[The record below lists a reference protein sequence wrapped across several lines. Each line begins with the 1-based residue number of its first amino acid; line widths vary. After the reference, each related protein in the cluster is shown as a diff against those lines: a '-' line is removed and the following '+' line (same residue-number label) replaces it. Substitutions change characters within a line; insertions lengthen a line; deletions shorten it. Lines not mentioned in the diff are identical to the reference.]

1 MNRNLVFYI
10 VVVAIFGSLL
20 WLVFQQGAKL
30 NVVESHTT
38 VVGETN
44 EAASAES
51 TDRATTSHPGMF
63 VSFIKSLSANLQ
75 HPLSLLLIQIVVI
88 ILLSRLL
95 ASLVGKIGQPMVIGE
110 IIAGI
115 LLGPSLLGH
124 FWPSVSEFIF
134 RPASLPNLNFLSQ
147 LGLILFMFIIGLEL
161 DVQLLKHRAH
171 TAVVVSHASIIIP
184 FTMGVSLAYFLYTQY
199 APAHISFLAF
209 GLFMGIAMS
218 ITAFPVL
225 ARILHER
232 GLTKTPLGSLAITC
246 AAADDVTAWCLLA
259 AVIAIVQAGS
269 FLSAVF
275 TVFLSLVYVIIMLKL
290 VRPWLE
296 RLEAQHAS
304 TDSLNRMFAVIA
316 FVILFL
322 SALTTEVIG
331 IHALFGAFLAGAS
344 MPSHAG
350 FRKLMASRIEDVS
363 LVILLPLFFAFTGLK
378 TQIGLLNDGMSWLVC
393 GLIILVAVAGKFGGS
408 LLAAKF
414 TGQSWSDS
422 FAIGALMN
430 TRGLMELI
438 VLNIGYDLG
447 VLSPKVFTMMVLMAL
462 VTTFMTAPALYWI
475 ERFRWKLESMTAKSL
490 PERL

>member
-1 MNRNLVFYI
+1 
-10 VVVAIFGSLL
+10 
-20 WLVFQQGAKL
+20 
-30 NVVESHTT
+30 
-38 VVGETN
+38 
-44 EAASAES
+44 
-51 TDRATTSHPGMF
+51 
-63 VSFIKSLSANLQ
+63 
-75 HPLSLLLIQIVVI
+75 
-88 ILLSRLL
+88 LL
-95 ASLVGKIGQPMVIGE
+95 ASLVSKIGQPMVIGE

-115 LLGPSLLGH
+115 LLGPSVLGYLLPG
-124 FWPSVSEFIF
+124 VSNFIF
-134 RPASLPNLNFLSQ
+134 QPASLPNLNFLSQ

-161 DVQLLKHRAH
+161 DVRLLKNKAH

-184 FTMGVSLAYFLYTQY
+184 FTLGVGLAYFVYERF
-199 APAHISFLAF
+199 APPHISFLAF

-232 GLTKTPLGSLAITC
+232 GLTKTALGSLAITC

-269 FLSAVF
+269 FMSAVF
-275 TVFLSLVYVIIMLKL
+275 TVFLAVIYVLAMLKL
-290 VRPWLE
+290 VRPWLARME
-296 RLEAQHAS
+296 TQYPSAE
-304 TDSLNRMFAVIA
+304 SLNRTFAVIA
-316 FVILFL
+316 FVVLFL

-344 MPSHAG
+344 MPALLS
-350 FRKLMASRIEDVS
+350 FRKLLASRIEDVS

-378 TQIGLLNDGMSWLVC
+378 TQIGLLNNGMTWLVC
-393 GLIILVAVAGKFGGS
+393 GLIITVAVAGKFGGS
-408 LLAAKF
+408 LLAARF

-447 VLSPKVFTMMVLMAL
+447 VLSPTVFTMMVLMAL
-462 VTTFMTAPALYWI
+462 VTTFMTAPALHWI
-475 ERFRWKLESMTAKSL
+475 ERIRLKLETVSAKSL

>member
-1 MNRNLVFYI
+1 MSRNLIFYALLI
-10 VVVAIFGSLL
+10 TIFGSLL
-20 WLVFQQGAKL
+20 WFVFNQGAKL
-30 NVVESHTT
+30 DVLQTPQTS
-38 VVGETN
+38 VGNSEVQ
-44 EAASAES
+44 AIAQES
-51 TDRATTSHPGMF
+51 TIVVFFR
-63 VSFIKSLSANLQ
+63 SLFENLE
-75 HPLSLLLIQIVVI
+75 HPLSLLLIQIVLIV
-88 ILLSRLL
+88 LCSRVL
-95 ASLVGKIGQPMVIGE
+95 ASLVSKIGQPMVIGE
-110 IIAGI
+110 VIAGI
-115 LLGPSLLGH
+115 LLGPSVFGH
-124 FWPSVSEFIF
+124 FLPGVSLFIF
-134 RPASLPNLNFLSQ
+134 QAASLPNLNFLSQ

-161 DVQLLKHRAH
+161 DIHLLKHKAH

-184 FTMGVSLAYFLYTQY
+184 FTMGVSLAYFLYARF
-199 APAHISFLAF
+199 APSHISFLAF

-232 GLTKTPLGSLAITC
+232 GLTKTALGSLAITC
-246 AAADDVTAWCLLA
+246 AAADDVTAWCILA

-269 FLSAVF
+269 FISAVF
-275 TVFLSLVYVIIMLKL
+275 TVLLSVVYVIAMLKL

-296 RLEAQHAS
+296 RLETRYAS
-304 TDSLNRMFAVIA
+304 AESLNRTFAVVS
-316 FVILFL
+316 FVVLFL

-331 IHALFGAFLAGAS
+331 IHALFGAFLAGAT
-344 MPSHAG
+344 MPSYSG
-350 FRKLMASRIEDVS
+350 FRKLLASRIEDVS

-378 TQIGLLNDGMSWLVC
+378 TQIGLLNNGTTWLVC
-393 GLIILVAVAGKFGGS
+393 GLIIAVAVAGKFGGS

-447 VLSPKVFTMMVLMAL
+447 VLSPTIFTMMVLMAL

-475 ERFRWKLESMTAKSL
+475 ERMRWKLESMSAKSL

>member
-1 MNRNLVFYI
+1 
-10 VVVAIFGSLL
+10 
-20 WLVFQQGAKL
+20 
-30 NVVESHTT
+30 
-38 VVGETN
+38 
-44 EAASAES
+44 
-51 TDRATTSHPGMF
+51 
-63 VSFIKSLSANLQ
+63 
-75 HPLSLLLIQIVVI
+75 
-88 ILLSRLL
+88 
-95 ASLVGKIGQPMVIGE
+95 
-110 IIAGI
+110 
-115 LLGPSLLGH
+115 
-124 FWPSVSEFIF
+124 
-134 RPASLPNLNFLSQ
+134 
-147 LGLILFMFIIGLEL
+147 MFIIGLEL
-161 DVQLLKHRAH
+161 DIHLLRHKAH

-184 FTMGVSLAYFLYTQY
+184 FAMGVSLAYFLYPTF
-199 APAHISFLAF
+199 APPHISFLAF

-232 GLTKTPLGSLAITC
+232 GLTKTALGSLAITC
-246 AAADDVTAWCLLA
+246 AAADDVTAWCILA
-259 AVIAIVQAGS
+259 AVIAVVKAGNGI
-269 FLSAVF
+269 SAVF
-275 TVFLSLVYVIIMLKL
+275 TVLVSVVYVIAMLKV

-296 RLEAQHAS
+296 RLETRFDS
-304 TDSLNRMFAVIA
+304 TESLNRTFAVIS
-316 FVILFL
+316 FVVLFL

-344 MPSHAG
+344 MPAHAG
-350 FRKLMASRIEDVS
+350 FRKLLASRIEDVS

-378 TQIGLLNDGMSWLVC
+378 TQIGLLNDGATWLVC

-414 TGQSWSDS
+414 TGQTWADS

-447 VLSPKVFTMMVLMAL
+447 VLSPTVFTMMVLMAL

-475 ERFRWKLESMTAKSL
+475 DRIRWKLEAMSVKSL

>member
-1 MNRNLVFYI
+1 MNRNLIFYI
-10 VVVAIFGSLL
+10 VLIAIFGSLL
-20 WLVFQQGAKL
+20 WFVFNEGAKLDVLQSPQSSAGETNQATSAQNPEVESTSQQGAI
-30 NVVESHTT
+30 VVFFT
-38 VVGETN
+38 
-44 EAASAES
+44 
-51 TDRATTSHPGMF
+51 
-63 VSFIKSLSANLQ
+63 SLSENLQ

-88 ILLSRLL
+88 VFISKLL
-95 ASLVGKIGQPMVIGE
+95 ASLVRRIGQPMVVGE
-110 IIAGI
+110 VIAGI
-115 LLGPSLLGH
+115 LLGPSVLGL
-124 FWPSVSEFIF
+124 FLPAVSQFIF
-134 RPASLPNLNFLSQ
+134 QPASLPNLNFLSQ

-161 DVQLLKHRAH
+161 DVQLLKHKAH

-184 FTMGVSLAYFLYTQY
+184 FAMGVSLAYFLYAKF
-199 APAHISFLAF
+199 APPHISFLAF

-232 GLTKTPLGSLAITC
+232 GLTKTALGSLAITC
-246 AAADDVTAWCLLA
+246 AAADDVTAWCILA
-259 AVIAIVQAGS
+259 AVIAVVQAGNAI
-269 FLSAVF
+269 SALF
-275 TVFLSLVYVIIMLKL
+275 TVLISFVYVIAMLKL

-296 RLEAQHAS
+296 RVETKYPS
-304 TDSLNRMFAVIA
+304 TEHLNRTFAVVA
-316 FVILFL
+316 FIVLFL

-344 MPSHAG
+344 MPAHAQ
-350 FRKLMASRIEDVS
+350 FRKLLASRIEDVS

-378 TQIGLLNDGMSWLVC
+378 TQIGLLNDSTTWLVC

-408 LLAAKF
+408 SLAARF

-422 FAIGALMN
+422 FALGALMN

-438 VLNIGYDLG
+438 VLNLGYDLG
-447 VLSPKVFTMMVLMAL
+447 VLSPTIFTMMVLMAL

-475 ERFRWKLESMTAKSL
+475 ERIRWKLESMSTKSL